1 MESNRQR
8 KVAQIIQE
16 DFAELFRKQ
25 ASESKQNFLVSVSDV
40 KITPDLGIAKIYL
53 SIFPQE
59 FRSSIMKEI
68 EANKAQY
75 RNFIGQKMARQ
86 VRIIPQLNFYLDT
99 TLDDVEKIEKE
110 FCSTNIH
117 YYSQKQMYS
126 VDFSGFNI
134 KYEES
139 EYGNNKLKILYESV
153 IKFINF
159 YNKQKEE

>member
-59 FRSSIMKEI
+59 FRSTIMKEI
-68 EANKAQY
+68 EENKPQY
-75 RNFIGQKMARQ
+75 RNFIGQKMAKQ

-110 FCSTNIH
+110 LRGEGENP
-117 YYSQKQMYS
+117 
-126 VDFSGFNI
+126 
-134 KYEES
+134 
-139 EYGNNKLKILYESV
+139 IL
-153 IKFINF
+153 
-159 YNKQKEE
+159 